1 MININE
7 LAIQYKK
14 NPTKQLLDK
23 LFYEL
28 RFIIKNKATFIYYQ
42 KKYRYGKKTLV
53 LSETNQTTMDD
64 VKQDMCFEIM
74 RIIKKY
80 NCKKPFDNYL
90 FASLWNWK
98 PHFLN
103 KKFYNYLK
111 NNPAEVIDEEGNEKS
126 LIENIPQPETTTSEL
141 DFKEMFENL
150 NETEKKVINL
160 LIENNNL
167 KQCEIAESIGVSQ
180 QRISQILED
189 IKKKYVY

>member
-1 MININE
+1 
-7 LAIQYKK
+7 
-14 NPTKQLLDK
+14 
-23 LFYEL
+23 
-28 RFIIKNKATFIYYQ
+28 
-42 KKYRYGKKTLV
+42 
-53 LSETNQTTMDD
+53 
-64 VKQDMCFEIM
+64 MCIEIM

-80 NCKKPFDNYL
+80 KCKKPFDNYL

-111 NNPAEVIDEEGNEKS
+111 NNSAEIIDEEGNEKS
-126 LIENIPQPETTTSEL
+126 LIENIPQEENTTAEL

-160 LIENNNL
+160 LTENNDI
-167 KQCEIAESIGVSQ
+167 KQSEIAEIIGVTQ
-180 QRISQILED
+180 QRISQIIDE

>member
-14 NPTKQLLDK
+14 NPTKLLLDK
-23 LFYEL
+23 IFFEL
-28 RFIIKNKATFIYYQ
+28 RFIIKNKATFIYFQ
-42 KKYRYGKKTLV
+42 KKFKYGNRTLV
-53 LSETNQTTMDD
+53 LSETKQVDLQD
-64 VKQDMCFEIM
+64 VKQDMCIEIM

-80 NCKKPFDNYL
+80 DCKKPFDNYL
-90 FASLWNWK
+90 FSSLWNWK

-111 NNPAEVIDEEGNEKS
+111 NNSSEIVDEEGNEKS
-126 LIENIPQPETTTSEL
+126 LIENIPQEESTTSEL

-160 LIENNNL
+160 LTGNNNL
-167 KQCEIAESIGVSQ
+167 KQSEIADIIGVKQS
-180 QRISQILED
+180 RISKILKGL
-189 IKKKYVY
+189 KKKYVY